1 MYADI
6 LTNKRMAIL
15 IVLTQL
21 VLLVALLLYPNI
33 IVAFIAALSFL
44 LAATVWRFGFILK
57 PVLTKKANII
67 EGFGK
72 YEIPASQDVIVKKEG
87 DKYFA
92 TYYLLIRFTQSSTE
106 KSSDQIAIMKQSYE
120 RSISSLN
127 YVCKISNMV
136 CPVDLTPY
144 VDRIKETRSKAE
156 ARLSELSSLPSSAN
170 QGSEMARLRREID
183 SCESQLE
190 RIQAGE
196 RPMRMLN
203 FAMTCASS
211 HSKDDAIAKA
221 KSQATELKTVI
232 ASTMDSEVNVLGGD
246 ELKRCFEWDYMLP
259 EKRESDEFL
268 Y

>member
-1 MYADI
+1 M
-6 LTNKRMAIL
+6 LTNKRMASG
-15 IVLTQL
+15 VVAVQL
-21 VLLVALLLYPNI
+21 VLLAVLLLYPSV
-33 IVAFIAALSFL
+33 IVAFAAALSFL
-44 LAATVWRFGFILK
+44 LAAAVWRFGFIIK

-72 YEIPASQDVIVKKEG
+72 YEIPSSQDVIVKKEG
-87 DKYFA
+87 DRYFA
-92 TYYLLIRFTQSSTE
+92 TSYLLIRFTQSSTE
-106 KSSDQIAIMKQSYE
+106 KTPEQISIMKQSYE

-170 QGSEMARLRREID
+170 QGGEMSRLKREIE

-203 FAMTCASS
+203 FAMTCASG
-211 HSKDDAIAKA
+211 HSKEDAIMKAKA
-221 KSQATELKTVI
+221 QAAELKTVI
-232 ASTMDSEVNVLGGD
+232 ASTMDSEVEALGGD

-259 EKRESDEFL
+259 EKKGTDEFL